1 MKRTIV
7 TLVAAAAVG
16 AAGLTAMPRTADAQW
31 WIAPAIIAGV
41 VGGVAVG
48 SAIQANAYPYETIAA
63 NPSGP
68 GTIYVRPTARA
79 QVQNC
84 EIVREQMMDGTI
96 RRVQICD

>member
-48 SAIQANAYPYETIAA
+48 SAVQANAYPYDTNASA
-63 NPSGP
+63 VAPA
-68 GTIYVRPTARA
+68 GTIYVQPTRSARS
-79 QVQNC
+79 C
-84 EIVREQMMDGTI
+84 EIVRERMSDGSI
-96 RRVQICD
+96 RRVRVCD